1 MGSVPKQQLDSSQG
15 DANKNL
21 RIGMIAPISHHF
33 PPSGY
38 GPWERVCHDLTEG
51 LVELGHR
58 VLVFAPVGS
67 TTSGDLHPTVP
78 TTLEEAAALG
88 LPHDG
93 RVWETHH
100 IGIAIDES
108 VRQRVDVIHS
118 HLHVHALGYASYV
131 PMPLVTTLHGAAW
144 NVNHHLLL
152 SAHSQQPFVSLS
164 DAERAFMPSLN
175 YVSTVH
181 NGIQVDEYPFGRH
194 PDARLAFVG
203 RMAPEKA
210 PHLAIA
216 AAVGAGLPLMLIGPM
231 EARHRGYF
239 ETEVEPHLGP
249 TVTYL
254 GPLPKDETWQLVAH
268 CRALIMPLS
277 WEEPFGLVVIESLAV
292 GTPVVGW
299 RRGALPELIYDG
311 VTGFLVDGVPEAI
324 GALDRIGDIDRTRCR
339 AVAENR
345 FSHIAMANGYV
356 EAYRTAMTQFI
367 AARTSETGAVATEIR
382 ESEMP

>member
-1 MGSVPKQQLDSSQG
+1 MFMRS
-15 DANKNL
+15 
-21 RIGMIAPISHHF
+21 GMRD
-33 PPSGY
+33 Y
-38 GPWERVCHDLTEG
+38 
-51 LVELGHR
+51 
-58 VLVFAPVGS
+58 
-67 TTSGDLHPTVP
+67 
-78 TTLEEAAALG
+78 
-88 LPHDG
+88 LPC
-93 RVWETHH
+93 RW
-100 IGIAIDES
+100 
-108 VRQRVDVIHS
+108 
-118 HLHVHALGYASYV
+118 L
-131 PMPLVTTLHGAAW
+131 TTLHGAYW

-254 GPLPKDETWQLVAH
+254 DRCPKTRHGSLV
-268 CRALIMPLS
+268 P
-277 WEEPFGLVVIESLAV
+277 
-292 GTPVVGW
+292 
-299 RRGALPELIYDG
+299 
-311 VTGFLVDGVPEAI
+311 
-324 GALDRIGDIDRTRCR
+324 
-339 AVAENR
+339 
-345 FSHIAMANGYV
+345 
-356 EAYRTAMTQFI
+356 TAG
-367 AARTSETGAVATEIR
+367 R
-382 ESEMP
+382 